1 MFMSASTIRVG
12 AWLCAAVA
20 TASIASLAHADAGSL
35 KAGKAKLQSAGALA
49 FGPDGVLFVGDSK
62 GGSIYALDTQD
73 RKLGATKG
81 VDIQGLSAK
90 VAAALG
96 TTADQIAINDL
107 AVNPLS
113 KNVYLSVSRGL
124 GPDALPVLL
133 HVNGAGAIE
142 ELKLDNI
149 KHASVALPNAP
160 AHDAKDR
167 RGASLRLEA
176 ITDLAYV
183 DGKLL
188 VAGLSNEEFASNLR
202 VVPYP
207 FREASRGS
215 SIEIFPGAHGRFE
228 TNAPVRTFV
237 PYTIGKEANILAAYT
252 CTPLVKI
259 PVAALAAGNKVDGTT
274 IAELGNRNRPLD
286 MVVYKKG
293 GVDHLLMSN
302 SARGV
307 MTMSLAGIE
316 KYQPITE
323 QTEGAGLPY
332 ETVADL
338 KGVEQLDRLDDAKA
352 VLLVKNDTGAID
364 LKTIALP

>member
-1 MFMSASTIRVG
+1 MSASTIRAG

-20 TASIASLAHADAGSL
+20 ASLTSLAYADAGSL
-35 KAGKAKLQSAGALA
+35 KAGKASLQSAGALA

-62 GGSIYALDTQD
+62 AGAIYALDTQD
-73 RKLGATKG
+73 RKVGAAKG
-81 VDIQGLSAK
+81 VEIQGLGAK

-107 AVNPLS
+107 AVNPQS

-133 HVNGAGAIE
+133 HLDSAGAIQ

-167 RGASLRLEA
+167 RGGSLRLEA
-176 ITDLAYV
+176 ITDIAYV

-202 VVPYP
+202 VIPYP
-207 FREASRGS
+207 FTEVSRGS
-215 SIEIFPGAHGRFE
+215 SIEIFHGAHGRLE

-259 PVAALAAGNKVDGTT
+259 PLSELTSGAKVDGTT

-286 MVVYKKG
+286 MIVYKKG

-307 MTMSLAGIE
+307 MKMSLAGVE
-316 KYQPITE
+316 KYKAITE

-332 ETVADL
+332 ETLSEL
-338 KGVEQLDRLDDAKA
+338 KGVEQLDRIDDTKA
-352 VLLVKNDTGAID
+352 VLLVKNDAGALD
-364 LKTIALP
+364 LKTLAL

>member
-1 MFMSASTIRVG
+1 MDASKLRAG
-12 AWLCAAVA
+12 ALVCAAVA
-20 TASIASLAHADAGSL
+20 TALMTSLAHADAGSL
-35 KAGKAKLQSAGALA
+35 KAGKANLQSAGALA

-62 GGSIYALDTQD
+62 AGAIYALDTQD
-73 RKLGATKG
+73 RKTGTATN
-81 VDIQGLSAK
+81 VDIQGVGAK

-96 TTADQIAINDL
+96 ATADQIAINDL
-107 AVNPLS
+107 AVNPVS
-113 KNVYLSVSRGL
+113 KSIYLSVSRGL

-133 HVNGAGAIE
+133 RIAGGKIE
-142 ELKLDNI
+142 TLALDNI

-167 RGASLRLEA
+167 RGASLRVES
-176 ITDLAYV
+176 ITDLAYI

-188 VAGLSNEEFASNLR
+188 VAGLSNEEFASNMR
-202 VVPYP
+202 VIPYP
-207 FREASRGS
+207 FAAASRGS
-215 SIEIFPGAHGRFE
+215 SIEIFHGAHGRLE

-259 PVAALAAGNKVDGTT
+259 PLTELTSGAKIDGTT

-286 MVVYKKG
+286 MIVYKKG

-307 MTMSLAGIE
+307 MKMSLAGVE
-316 KYQPITE
+316 KYKAITE

-332 ETVADL
+332 ETLADL

-352 VLLVKNDTGAID
+352 VLLVKNEAGAID
-364 LKTIALP
+364 LKTIGLP

>member
-1 MFMSASTIRVG
+1 MSASSIRAG
-12 AWLCAAVA
+12 AVLCAAVA
-20 TASIASLAHADAGSL
+20 ASITALAHADAGSL
-35 KAGKAKLQSAGALA
+35 KAGKASLQSAGALA

-62 GGSIYALDTQD
+62 AGTIYALDTQD
-73 RKLGATKG
+73 RKAGTSKG
-81 VDIQGLSAK
+81 VDMQGLGAK

-107 AVNPLS
+107 AVNPQS

-167 RGASLRLEA
+167 RGGSLRLES

-207 FREASRGS
+207 FQQASRGS
-215 SIEIFPGAHGRFE
+215 SIEIFHGAHGRLE

-259 PVAALAAGNKVDGTT
+259 PVSELTSGAKVDGTT

-286 MVVYKKG
+286 MIVYKKG

-307 MTMSLAGIE
+307 MKMSLAGID
-316 KYQPITE
+316 KYKAITE

-332 ETVADL
+332 ETLGEL
-338 KGVEQLDRLDDAKA
+338 KGVEQLDRIDDTKA
-352 VLLVKNDTGAID
+352 VLLVKNDAGALD

>member
-1 MFMSASTIRVG
+1 MSASTIRVG
-12 AWLCAAVA
+12 AWVCAAVA
-20 TASIASLAHADAGSL
+20 TASVASLAHADAGSL
-35 KAGKAKLQSAGALA
+35 KAGKVNLQSAGALA

-62 GGSIYALDTQD
+62 AGSIYALDTQD
-73 RKLGATKG
+73 RKQGATNG
-81 VDIQGLSAK
+81 VDVRGISAK
-90 VAAALG
+90 IAAALG

-107 AVNPLS
+107 AVNPVS
-113 KNVYLSVSRGL
+113 KSVYLSVSRGL

-133 HVNGAGAIE
+133 HVNGTGAIE

-167 RGASLRLEA
+167 RGGSLRLEA

-202 VVPYP
+202 VIPYP
-207 FREASRGS
+207 FQEVSRGS
-215 SIEIFPGAHGRFE
+215 SIEIFHGAHGRFE

-237 PYTIGKEANILAAYT
+237 PYTIGKESNILAAYT

-259 PVAALAAGNKVDGTT
+259 PVSELTAGNKVDGTT

-307 MTMSLAGIE
+307 MKMSLAGIE
-316 KYQPITE
+316 KYQAITA
-323 QTEGAGLPY
+323 QTDITGLPY
-332 ETVADL
+332 ETLGEL
-338 KGVEQLDRLDDAKA
+338 KGVEQLDRLDDTKA
-352 VLLVKNDTGAID
+352 VLLVKNEAGAVD
-364 LKTIALP
+364 LKTIGLP

>member
-1 MFMSASTIRVG
+1 MSALTIRVG
-12 AWLCAAVA
+12 ASLCAAVA
-20 TASIASLAHADAGSL
+20 AALMSSLAHADAGSL
-35 KAGKAKLQSAGALA
+35 KVGKANLQSAGALA

-62 GGSIYALDTQD
+62 AGAIYALDTQD
-73 RKLGATKG
+73 RKLAASKG
-81 VDIQGLSAK
+81 VNVQGLGAK

-96 TTADQIAINDL
+96 TTPDQIAINDL
-107 AVNPLS
+107 AVNPAS
-113 KNVYLSVSRGL
+113 KKVYLSVSRGL
-124 GPDALPVLL
+124 GPDASPVLL
-133 HVNGAGAIE
+133 HVDDSGAIDTVS
-142 ELKLDNI
+142 LDNI

-207 FREASRGS
+207 FKEATRGS
-215 SIEIFPGAHGRFE
+215 SIEIFHGAHGRLE

-259 PVAALAAGNKVDGTT
+259 PVAQLTPGAKVDGTT

-286 MVVYKKG
+286 MVVYQKG
-293 GVDHLLMSN
+293 GGDHLLMSN

-307 MTMSLAGIE
+307 MKMSLAGVE
-316 KYQPITE
+316 KYTAITE
-323 QTEGAGLPY
+323 QTESAGLPY

-338 KGVEQLDRLDDAKA
+338 KGVEQLDRLDETKA
-352 VLLVKNDTGAID
+352 VMLVKNEAGAID
-364 LKTIALP
+364 LKTIGLP